1 MKNWSV
7 GLQTSGMSSYFIT
20 YLQSFH
26 SCLES
31 HWHKE
36 VINVLL
42 KDASCQGLAGRRPVT
57 FRVACLI
64 TIFTLRTRTAV
75 LRSVLRIPEKEP
87 TGSWGSARRL
97 PRTVIHQAGV
107 PNSNIQIYLGL
118 LARPPDLR
126 RRGNGPPDGA
136 KTHSLSGPMS
146 LSVFSQTHT
155 CTCTHIVVQIHRQI
169 HCMCTHTHT
178 QYQHV
183 IRRLPI
189 TFKGGAKCRKG
200 FQQCTQSLQTVF
212 VCAARTAWDLMC
224 TETVSAEIFLFQFL
238 SDKPVWLHTQRRTRA
253 CKCAPMERRFRQNF
267 SRPES
272 SWATLSKHRLMIGGE
287 DGSAFHRVSYWLKSP
302 LTEMLPDRYLFFER
316 NGRLEMKL
324 VQFLFSN
331 NEMTEKL
338 TCFD

>member
-1 MKNWSV
+1 MSWRLGVSV
-7 GLQTSGMSSYFIT
+7 CWTSGMSSYFIA

-31 HWHKE
+31 RWHKE
-36 VINVLL
+36 VINVPL
-42 KDASCQGLAGRRPVT
+42 KDASRQGVAGRRSVT
-57 FRVACLI
+57 FRVAPLI
-64 TIFTLRTRTAV
+64 TIFTLQTRTVA
-75 LRSVLRIPEKEP
+75 LRSVLRIPQKKP

-97 PRTVIHQAGV
+97 PSAVIHQADV

-136 KTHSLSGPMS
+136 KTHSLSSPLS
-146 LSVFSQTHT
+146 LSVFSQTRT
-155 CTCTHIVVQIHRQI
+155 CTRTHIVIQIHRQI
-169 HCMCTHTHT
+169 QCMCTHT
-178 QYQHV
+178 QYQRV

-200 FQQCTQSLQTVF
+200 FQPCTQSLQTVF
-212 VCAARTAWDLMC
+212 VCAARTAWDMMC

-238 SDKPVWLHTQRRTRA
+238 SDKPVWLHTQRRMRA
-253 CKCAPMERRFRQNF
+253 CERAPAERWFGQNF

-272 SWATLSKHRLMIGGE
+272 PWATLSKHRLMIGGE
-287 DGSAFHRVSYWLKSP
+287 DGSAFHRASYWLKSP

-316 NGRLEMKL
+316 NKGLEMKL
-324 VQFLFSN
+324 ACCELSSFCFYFFFFS
-331 NEMTEKL
+331 
-338 TCFD
+338 

>member
-1 MKNWSV
+1 MSWRIGV
-7 GLQTSGMSSYFIT
+7 LVCWTSGMSSYFIA

-42 KDASCQGLAGRRPVT
+42 KDASRQGVAGRRPVT
-57 FRVACLI
+57 VRVARLI
-64 TIFTLRTRTAV
+64 TIFTLQTRTAV
-75 LRSVLRIPEKEP
+75 LRSVLRIPQKKP
-87 TGSWGSARRL
+87 TGSWGSARWL
-97 PRTVIHQAGV
+97 PRAVIHQASG

-136 KTHSLSGPMS
+136 KTHSLSSPMS
-146 LSVFSQTHT
+146 LSVFSQTRT
-155 CTCTHIVVQIHRQI
+155 CTCTHIVIQIHRQI
-169 HCMCTHTHT
+169 QCMCTHTQTRTHT

-238 SDKPVWLHTQRRTRA
+238 SDKPVWLHTQRRMRA
-253 CKCAPMERRFRQNF
+253 MQVCSSGGVISAKLLTARVALSDAEQTQINDWWRGRKCIPQ
-267 SRPES
+267 S
-272 SWATLSKHRLMIGGE
+272 
-287 DGSAFHRVSYWLKSP
+287 
-302 LTEMLPDRYLFFER
+302 
-316 NGRLEMKL
+316 
-324 VQFLFSN
+324 
-331 NEMTEKL
+331 
-338 TCFD
+338 